1 MTAQQVFRQQEMD
14 HQLQVIEGSV
24 GKYELTWNSFQT
36 WRMEAAHAHLRT
48 LDWVLHQEPYAGSDA
63 QDSVD
68 REEEMIRRRGEMEP
82 MEEDLELDCAFNTK
96 EETRARQSLDSP
108 HQVAGAQQPT
118 LSPRRTRSGAA
129 LCPNSPKEMSIM
141 EHSMFSPKRTRN
153 GALF

>member
-14 HQLQVIEGSV
+14 HQLQVIEGV
-24 GKYELTWNSFQT
+24 MWKYELTWNSFQT

-82 MEEDLELDCAFNTK
+82 MEEDLELVVRMLLTVKIILKELKGYLRTK
-96 EETRARQSLDSP
+96 YLLLQLTIPLR
-108 HQVAGAQQPT
+108 
-118 LSPRRTRSGAA
+118 
-129 LCPNSPKEMSIM
+129 IM
-141 EHSMFSPKRTRN
+141 KIFYFHHLMMQREHCNF
-153 GALF
+153 